1 MPSRKFHKY
10 LQLTFSLL
18 AVSFLF
24 GCAIR
29 IDPADKPIPTKSAEI
44 PKKVTIPDLIPMEF
58 SVELRIPASA
68 DTQLA
73 IDVFDEVSGMLY
85 NIERT
90 PLSRQPD
97 GTFSGILNLPENAT
111 LRYRYVMTAPLEVPE
126 QRADGMPVGYR
137 LVSVQKHKV
146 IKDSVSVG
154 RMPPTLGETAD
165 LTASFMI
172 ARATS
177 HYLMF

>member
-1 MPSRKFHKY
+1 M
-10 LQLTFSLL
+10 
-18 AVSFLF
+18 
-24 GCAIR
+24 
-29 IDPADKPIPTKSAEI
+29 
-44 PKKVTIPDLIPMEF
+44 
-58 SVELRIPASA
+58 RIPASA

-137 LVSVQKHKV
+137 LVSVQN
-146 IKDSVSVG
+146 I
-154 RMPPTLGETAD
+154 R
-165 LTASFMI
+165 
-172 ARATS
+172 
-177 HYLMF
+177 